1 MQGKEDFVILTQ
13 SHSTLIWIKN
23 IMDTQIIINYSKRL
37 FKEYDEYRV
46 GTFQRRSFL
55 PETLQNT
62 LDELTEDSSGFL
74 QSRTIGK
81 SFEDRN
87 IRLIK
92 VGRGKISILLW
103 SQMHGDE
110 STATMAICDILNY
123 LKKTTSEK
131 TTEEILSSLELFF
144 VPMLNPDGAARF
156 QRRTAQGIDM
166 NRDALSLVTPE
177 ARVLKSI
184 REELKPKFGFNL
196 HDQELSTVGS
206 TKDIA
211 AIGLLSPSLDH
222 EKKDNDVRT
231 RSKHLASVFAQT
243 MDRFI
248 PGRITRYDDSFEPRA
263 FGDNMQRW
271 GTSTLLVESGHSL
284 NDPEKDFIRKLNFVG
299 ILTTLYAIATNVYNE
314 FEIPSY
320 ESLPFNGKRAYD
332 VVIRNIFAEHPNGMR
347 SPVDL
352 GISYQVDTHSELPP
366 KLIDIGDLHTFVGL
380 REIDAKGK
388 IIPQSSLMLNQTFEW
403 EKYFL

>member
-1 MQGKEDFVILTQ
+1 MDKQTIL
-13 SHSTLIWIKN
+13 
-23 IMDTQIIINYSKRL
+23 DYSKKL
-37 FKEYDEYRV
+37 FEDYNAFRV
-46 GTFQRRSFL
+46 DAFRRRSFP
-55 PETLQNT
+55 PEILQKT
-62 LDELTEDSSGFL
+62 LDELIKDSPEFL
-74 QSRTIGK
+74 HPRTIGK
-81 SFEDRN
+81 SFEGRDVK
-87 IRLIK
+87 LVK
-92 VGRGKISILLW
+92 VGTGNVSILFW

-123 LKKTTSEK
+123 LKKTRSEK
-131 TTEEILSSLELFF
+131 ITGEILSSLELSFLL
-144 VPMLNPDGAARF
+144 MLNPDGAARF
-156 QRRTAQGIDM
+156 QRRTAQGLDM
-166 NRDALSLVTPE
+166 NRDALSLVSPE
-177 ARVLKSI
+177 ARALKSL
-184 REELKPKFGFNL
+184 REELQPKFGFNL

-206 TKDIA
+206 SKEIS
-211 AIGLLSPSLDH
+211 AIGLLSPSLGWD
-222 EKKDNDVRT
+222 KKDNDVRT
-231 RSKHLASVFAQT
+231 RSKHLASVFART
-243 MDRFI
+243 MSQFI
-248 PGRITRYDDSFEPRA
+248 PGKITKYDDSFEPRA

-314 FEIPSY
+314 FEISSY

-332 VVIRNIFAEHPNGMR
+332 VVIRNIFVEHPNGMR

-352 GISYQVDTHSELPP
+352 GISYQVDTHSELPS

-388 IIPQSSLMLNQTFEW
+388 SISQSSLAINQAFKW